1 MAHVLDLKGLRRL
14 VMAMVIFDT
23 LKFSKRLKEAGVPS
37 AQAEAEAEVLSEIF
51 AVNLQELPTKEDL
64 QAVKEELRHEIKEV
78 RSEINELRDEVKAD
92 INELRNEVKAN
103 INELRNEVKADINE
117 LRNEVKVD
125 INELRNEVRA
135 EIQDVRHEIQDIRKD
150 MVSMEQRFDIKLE
163 KLEMSL
169 LVKMGIMLASV
180 AGIVVSA
187 TVTLIKIL

>member
-92 INELRNEVKAN
+92 INELRDEVKAD
-103 INELRNEVKADINE
+103 INELRDEVKADINE
-117 LRNEVKVD
+117 LRNEVKAEIKD
-125 INELRNEVRA
+125 VRH
-135 EIQDVRHEIQDIRKD
+135 EIQDVRHEIQDVRKD

>member
-92 INELRNEVKAN
+92 INELRD
-103 INELRNEVKADINE
+103 EVKADINE
-117 LRNEVKVD
+117 LRNEVKAEIKD
-125 INELRNEVRA
+125 VRH
-135 EIQDVRHEIQDIRKD
+135 EIQDVRHEIQDVRKD

>member
-92 INELRNEVKAN
+92 INELRDEVKAE
-103 INELRNEVKADINE
+103 IKD
-117 LRNEVKVD
+117 
-125 INELRNEVRA
+125 VRH
-135 EIQDVRHEIQDIRKD
+135 EIQDVRHEIQDVRKD

>member
-78 RSEINELRDEVKAD
+78 RSEINELRDEVKA
-92 INELRNEVKAN
+92 
-103 INELRNEVKADINE
+103 
-117 LRNEVKVD
+117 
-125 INELRNEVRA
+125 
-135 EIQDVRHEIQDIRKD
+135 EIKDVRHEIQDVRKD

>member
-92 INELRNEVKAN
+92 INELRNEVKAE
-103 INELRNEVKADINE
+103 IKD
-117 LRNEVKVD
+117 
-125 INELRNEVRA
+125 VRH
-135 EIQDVRHEIQDIRKD
+135 EIQDVRHEIQDVRKD